1 MTGVFSI
8 GEVLNGFYAHS
19 IDDQNNELSNK
30 PIILG

>member
-8 GEVLNGFYAHS
+8 GEVLNEFYAHS
-19 IDDQNNELSNK
+19 TIDQYNELSNK